1 MSVFYMEDCLNDN
14 ESLEYFESIF
24 LPIQELIRM
33 EKLLLME
40 LEKHIIDENEQEDMD
55 SEIVSI
61 DKLKEL
67 RSSLIDYILSL
78 LRNSIKIKKYKDEQE
93 LFDAYLSLIS
103 SYKDI
108 YDESYEKIVLIME
121 KEYEKEEDMILFN
134 SLLQSSNN
142 TLEESLRNFYKFADV
157 FGDKYDISLD

>member
-108 YDESYEKIVLIME
+108 YDESYEKIVSIME